1 MAELCP
7 LLSQLKIFN
16 QLNVFL
22 MKNSS
27 NTNVRQNNKSVE
39 TILLAVLFFVGA
51 FGIYYVFNTPSEDAS
66 KKLEDQIVQLSY
78 AAPQVDA
85 EKNVLALQ

>member
-1 MAELCP
+1 
-7 LLSQLKIFN
+7 
-16 QLNVFL
+16 

-39 TILLAVLFFVGA
+39 SILLVVLFFVGV
-51 FGIYYVFNTPSEDAS
+51 FGIYYVWNTPTEDAS

-78 AAPQVDA
+78 ATPQVEA
-85 EKNVLALQ
+85 EDNALALQ